1 MPNPRSDLP
10 AADELSRRDFLA
22 RSAVMGLGVALAS
35 PRLAS
40 LLRWERAAALDAL
53 ALPAHAGIRSG
64 DLTLGNAAIAGVWQ
78 VTDGRLRAV
87 RVDDRVNG
95 GSLSLPASAFSL
107 AMADGAVWPAETF
120 RVVRAPAVTTL
131 HADPG
136 ASRLSERVG
145 GRALTVV
152 LRDPSGT
159 LEVTWRAVLRDGSR
173 YLRQEIALRAIG
185 AEVPVRTITLVDLH
199 APRAAV
205 NGTVKGSPVVFDNW
219 YCGFEHPLSASAVDG
234 DRATCALPRE
244 LPLRPDAPFTASSVI
259 GVARPGQL
267 RRDFLAYLERERAH
281 PYRTFLHYNSWY
293 DIGYFSKYTE
303 ADALNVIRAFGQE
316 LQRKRRVVLSSFLFD
331 DGWDDPKTLWGFGPG
346 FPHGF
351 TNVRRAAERYGAEPG
366 VWLSPW
372 GGYGQ
377 PQKDRLEYGR
387 AQGFETNEGGFA
399 LSGPKYYKRFHDT
412 CVNFIREYG
421 VNQFKIDGTGN
432 ASTVIPG
439 SQFDSDFDAAIALI
453 GDLRQIKP
461 DLFVNLTTG
470 TYPSPFWLRY
480 ADSIWRGGE
489 DHSFAGIG
497 TYRQQ
502 WMTYRD
508 ADTHEHVVRRGPL
521 YPLNSLMLHGMI
533 YARHANHLS
542 DDPGGD
548 FNSEIRVYF
557 GNGTQLQ
564 EMYVTPS
571 NLSDDNWNTLAESAN
586 WSRRNADVLRDTHWV
601 GGDPAALEPYGWAAW
616 SPAKATLT
624 LRNPSDRWQT
634 IGIDPAAAFELP
646 DGAARRFTAQSPW
659 RADRDQP
666 PIELTAGRE
675 HAFRLAPFQV
685 LNLDVTPVSGR
696 SAG

>member
-1 MPNPRSDLP
+1 MPTRRSDSSS
-10 AADELSRRDFLA
+10 AAELSRRDFLA
-22 RSAVMGLGVALAS
+22 RSAVLGLGAALAS
-35 PRLAS
+35 PRLTS

-53 ALPAHAGIRSG
+53 ELPAWTAIRAGE
-64 DLTLGNAAIAGVWQ
+64 LTLGNAVIAGVWQ
-78 VTDGRLRAV
+78 VADGKLQAV
-87 RVDDRVNG
+87 RVEDRVNG

-107 AMADGAVWPAETF
+107 ALADGTVLPADAF
-120 RVVRAPAVTTL
+120 RVVGAPAMETL
-131 HADPG
+131 RGDAG
-136 ASRLSERVG
+136 ASRLAERVG

-152 LRDPSGT
+152 LRTSSGS
-159 LEVTWRAVLRDGSR
+159 LEATWRAVLRDGSR
-173 YLRQEIALRAIG
+173 YLRQEVTLRAIG
-185 AEVPVRTITLVDLH
+185 GEVPVRAVTLVDLH
-199 APRAAV
+199 APHAAV
-205 NGTVKGSPVVFDNW
+205 SGTVKGSPVVFDNW

-234 DRATCALPRE
+234 DRVTCVLPRE

-259 GVARPGQL
+259 GVTRMGQL
-267 RRDFLAYLERERAH
+267 RRDFLAYVERERAH

-303 ADALNVIRAFGQE
+303 ADALGVIHAFGDE
-316 LQRKRRVVLSSFLFD
+316 LNRKRRVVLSSFLFD
-331 DGWDDPKTLWGFGPG
+331 DGWDDPETLWGFGTG

-351 TNVRRAAERYGAEPG
+351 TNVRAAAEQYGAEPG

-377 PQKDRLEYGR
+377 PQKDRLKYGQ

-399 LSGPKYYKRFHDT
+399 LSGPRYYKRFHDT
-412 CVNFIREYG
+412 CVNFIRQFG

-489 DHSFAGIG
+489 DHSFAGVG

-508 ADTHEHVVRRGPL
+508 ADTHEHVVGLGPL

-533 YARHANHLS
+533 YARHANHLN
-542 DDPGGD
+542 DDPGHD

-571 NLSDDNWNTLAESAN
+571 NLTDDNWDTLAESAN

-624 LRNPSDRWQT
+624 LRNPSDRVQT
-634 IGIDPAAAFELP
+634 IGIDVAAAFELP
-646 DGAARRFTAQSPW
+646 DGAPRRFTVRCPW
-659 RADRDQP
+659 AADRG
-666 PIELTAGRE
+666 TAPVTMSAGEE
-675 HAFRLAPFQV
+675 HGFRLAPFEV
-685 LNLDVTPVSGR
+685 LNLEATP
-696 SAG
+696 AGAGE